1 MQSSDSPLDES
12 LTSAKAQFIPVPDE
26 SRAHWQEL
34 PLWARLLA
42 LTNFASA
49 GITLIGFFTIFPLIR
64 NIPFLNMVTS
74 SNLSLVLLIMLLFAL
89 VLNVL
94 IGWNLWQ
101 LGVSLKNATL
111 FDDNDQLDLSFF
123 YLRNYFRTLGW
134 MTIAMIVMTFLL
146 VGVLAYGL
154 ALYS

>member
-1 MQSSDSPLDES
+1 MQPSDAPLDAS
-12 LTSAKAQFIPVPDE
+12 LAGSKTQFIPVPDE
-26 SRAHWQEL
+26 SRAHWREL
-34 PLWARLLA
+34 PLWAHLLA

-49 GITLIGFFTIFPLIR
+49 GMTLVGFFITFPMLR
-64 NIPFLNMVTS
+64 RIPLLDAATS
-74 SNLSLVLLIMLLFAL
+74 NNFSLLMLIMLLFAL

-101 LGVSLKNATL
+101 LGVSLKNALL

-134 MTIAMIVMTFLL
+134 MTIAMLVLTLLL
-146 VGVLAYGL
+146 VGVLAYSI
-154 ALYS
+154 ARYS